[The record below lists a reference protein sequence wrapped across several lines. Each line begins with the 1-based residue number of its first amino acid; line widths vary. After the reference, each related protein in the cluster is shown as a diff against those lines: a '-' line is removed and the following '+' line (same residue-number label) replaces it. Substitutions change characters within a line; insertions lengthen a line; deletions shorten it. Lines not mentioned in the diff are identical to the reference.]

1 MLKLFTAGHRTYV
14 LSVVA
19 LVCALLIQAD
29 SQGIFELA
37 PMLRLILTM
46 ILTIIVPM
54 IPVFIRKAIAA
65 AVRTEL
71 DR

>member
-1 MLKLFTAGHRTYV
+1 MLKLFTAGSRTYT

-19 LVCALLIQAD
+19 LICALLIQAD

-37 PMLRLILTM
+37 PILRLALVM

-54 IPVFIRKAIAA
+54 LPVFIRKAIAA
-65 AVRTEL
+65 SQKK
-71 DR
+71 

>member
-1 MLKLFTAGHRTYV
+1 MFKLLTAGHRTYT

-46 ILTIIVPM
+46 VLTIIVPM
-54 IPVFIRKAIAA
+54 LPIFIRKAITASQKK
-65 AVRTEL
+65 
-71 DR
+71 

>member
-1 MLKLFTAGHRTYV
+1 MLKLFTAGHRTYT

-29 SQGIFELA
+29 SQGIFDLA

-46 ILTIIVPM
+46 VLTIIVPLL
-54 IPVFIRKAIAA
+54 PVFIRKAI
-65 AVRTEL
+65 ESSQKK
-71 DR
+71 